1 MNPSKTKLLARI
13 TEKIEQWENSKER
26 MASGYAYEKTFVEM
40 WRSLGHDV
48 MQQSIG
54 EVPKSRNG
62 KKNSKRV

>member
-1 MNPSKTKLLARI
+1 MNPAKTKLLSSI

-26 MASGYAYEKTFVEM
+26 MESGYAYEKTFVEM
-40 WRSLGHDV
+40 WQSLGQEV

-54 EVPKSRNG
+54 KVPKGRNG